1 MEESKQSTT
10 SKFFEMDKMSP
21 VVVYGI
27 LSAIS
32 LLTIY
37 NTKTNLDKIDNVV
50 CSNTLDVYIWYE
62 IVFIIFGG
70 LMLLCFGQNGE
81 KSLCCIMLFI
91 PTILIALKLVVVF
104 IGVNNLS
111 KKVPANNMYD
121 INLIQKGGIPSITD
135 LNNKL
140 ATNTQ
145 TAQQLVTPVQDTS
158 ETRPPLVSQSQYMN
172 NLGLK
177 PPTQSGMNEPLG
189 YGGGDISSS
198 MFV

>member
-1 MEESKQSTT
+1 MEENKQGTT
-10 SKFFEMDKMSP
+10 SKFFELDKMSP

-37 NTKTNLDKIDNVV
+37 NTKTNLEKIENVV
-50 CSNTLDVYIWYE
+50 SANTVDVYIWYE

-111 KKVPANNMYD
+111 KKVPVTNLYNM
-121 INLIQKGGIPSITD
+121 NVLQNGKIPSIVD

-140 ATNTQ
+140 TTNTQ
-145 TAQQLVTPVQDTS
+145 VSQKLVTPVQDIN
-158 ETRPPLVSQSQYMN
+158 ENRPPLVNDNQVMN
-172 NLGLK
+172 NYGFK
-177 PPTQSGMNEPLG
+177 PQDMMDPIGI
-189 YGGGDISSS
+189 GGGPLN
-198 MFV
+198 F